1 MLVKHPRRFRVLF
14 VCIGNACR
22 SPMAESIARR
32 DVRDIIEPSSAGLFP
47 LGRVSDLTEKTLKA
61 NGYSVEGLSSKPVRT
76 AALRDVDLI
85 VNLSGMSLDG
95 LFDNDFQPAPHSACG
110 DQPNVEE
117 WEIADPYGS
126 TPATYQEIFRQLQG
140 HVRQLAKRLRALDR
154 SAKA

>member
-1 MLVKHPRRFRVLF
+1 VKHPRRFRVLF
-14 VCIGNACR
+14 ICIGNACR

-47 LGRVSDLTEKTLKA
+47 LGKLTDLTEKTLKA
-61 NGYSVEGLSSKPVRT
+61 NGYSVDGLSSKPVRT
-76 AALRDVDLI
+76 AALRNADLI
-85 VNLSGMSLDG
+85 VNLSGMSLEG
-95 LFDNDFQPAPHSACG
+95 LFENDFGRSPQSACG
-110 DQPNVEE
+110 NRPNVEE

-140 HVRQLAKRLRALDR
+140 HVRQLANRLRASDR